1 MVSGEVLDILRLE
14 LNLQIVLSA
23 WVNRGK
29 ARVRTKIEEDDIAT
43 KIQAGYKGLVA
54 REEFKDLRK
63 PK

>member
-1 MVSGEVLDILRLE
+1 MALGEKKALQESQNKTEGPEIEIDIDLDDPE
-14 LNLQIVLSA
+14 VA
-23 WVNRGK
+23 M
-29 ARVRTKIEEDDIAT
+29 AAT